1 MFYVPI
7 VPTPPTPPS
16 PRTRELAGLLSRVIQ
31 EYESH
36 HPSVTGAEVRLALRL
51 AAQSSRK
58 GTQAASTM
66 VALAAGLALFVA
78 AGVAFLM
85 LAEGGGLG
93 ASENFPVVAAVLVG
107 IVLVAVLAA
116 VKASSRG
123 P

>member
-16 PRTRELAGLLSRVIQ
+16 PRTRELADLLSRVIH

-36 HPSVTGAEVRLALRL
+36 HPSVSGAEVRLALRL

-58 GTQAASTM
+58 GAQAASTR

-78 AGVAFLM
+78 AGVAY
-85 LAEGGGLG
+85 LALASGGGLG
-93 ASENFPVVAAVLVG
+93 ASESFPMVAAVLVG
-107 IVLVAVLAA
+107 IVLIAVLAA
-116 VKASSRG
+116 VKASRG